1 MLVLGIILLV
11 ALMIPIVGIL
21 VDSPIGRAVARRLET
36 QGQPSPELAD
46 LVRKVEVLESEVE
59 DLTRAVEGL
68 REENQFF
75 QRLLEEGGSRPSL
88 PPRSAP

>member
-1 MLVLGIILLV
+1 MFLLGLILLF

-21 VDSPIGRAVARRLET
+21 VDSPIGRAVARRLEGPEQTPT
-36 QGQPSPELAD
+36 QIAD

-68 REENQFF
+68 KEENQFF
-75 QRLLEEGGSRPSL
+75 QRLLEDGGSRSL
-88 PPRSAP
+88 PPPPSP